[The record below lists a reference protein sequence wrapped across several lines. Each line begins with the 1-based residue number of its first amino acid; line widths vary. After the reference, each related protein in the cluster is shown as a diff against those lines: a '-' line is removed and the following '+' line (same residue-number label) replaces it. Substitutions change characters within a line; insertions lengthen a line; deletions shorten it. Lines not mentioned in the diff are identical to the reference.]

1 MLPSHIASKHPLR
14 QPENIHVSEKNV
26 YFDWNWP
33 NPSSPYYLYL
43 YHLSV
48 ILHIHSAKVTAVG
61 QLLCGQP
68 WVGRRSLR
76 MLHCGFD
83 LVKCTLYDM
92 WLINVMVGHCSIPFV
107 SWDFGVMANFFCFL
121 GLTGQGISILV
132 HLPGKCYF
140 MTTRK
145 YMKMHFFLCSKLFFR
160 CLNFVNCSWL
170 WTSFAYQSVNWDLK
184 PQFINVPIIFWTLCS
199 SPIKILI

>member
-1 MLPSHIASKHPLR
+1 MSWKHQGYLVLEFQLCLQTDTFPNNLCQKYSLQPSVQFIPSQWHQLLLFKEALLLSATQYCGLHSVLQQVIMLPSHIASKHPLR

-68 WVGRRSLR
+68 QIGRRSLR
-76 MLHCGFD
+76 MLHYGFD

-92 WLINVMVGHCSIPFV
+92 
-107 SWDFGVMANFFCFL
+107 
-121 GLTGQGISILV
+121 
-132 HLPGKCYF
+132 
-140 MTTRK
+140 
-145 YMKMHFFLCSKLFFR
+145 
-160 CLNFVNCSWL
+160 
-170 WTSFAYQSVNWDLK
+170 
-184 PQFINVPIIFWTLCS
+184 
-199 SPIKILI
+199 